1 MQEAGEISPHP
12 ARKAFLPL
20 GHIFYAKYSIQ
31 QEAAQNSPTPRKL

>member
-1 MQEAGEISPHP
+1 MTKTVISVENLSKSY
-12 ARKAFLPL
+12 RL